1 MVSSLE
7 RSSSGCATV
16 SRFGRSG
23 AKGAWL
29 AVPFLLGAVLSA
41 ASCASSPP
49 STQHAQAEASDC
61 PHAHGSSCGPKG
73 SGAMMEGG
81 MMEASCPMKVPGTSM
96 HAVDV
101 EGGAALEFSTTGDV
115 AEVRRRV
122 AHMADMHNHGGMM
135 HGEGMM
141 GGGMA
146 DGGMMEGKGMMG
158 GGMMHGGMM
167 HADARAEDM
176 PQGARLI
183 FTPKDPKE
191 LEALRAET
199 KEHAEHGCPMMSM
212 H

>member
-1 MVSSLE
+1 
-7 RSSSGCATV
+7 
-16 SRFGRSG
+16 
-23 AKGAWL
+23 
-29 AVPFLLGAVLSA
+29 
-41 ASCASSPP
+41 
-49 STQHAQAEASDC
+49 
-61 PHAHGSSCGPKG
+61 
-73 SGAMMEGG
+73 MMEGG

-146 DGGMMEGKGMMG
+146 DGGMMQGKGMMGGGMADGGMMEGKGMMG